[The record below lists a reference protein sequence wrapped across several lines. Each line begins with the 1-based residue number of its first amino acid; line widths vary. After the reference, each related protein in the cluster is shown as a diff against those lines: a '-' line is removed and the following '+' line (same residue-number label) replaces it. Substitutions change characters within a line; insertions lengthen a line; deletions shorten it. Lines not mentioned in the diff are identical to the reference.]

1 MQTEPIKV
9 GDKVWTTKLMY
20 FVDGLN
26 PKTGEDIEMML
37 NKRDELTVVAIN
49 EGRYSCENEY
59 GILAFLDVDDIE
71 GV

>member
-26 PKTGEDIEMML
+26 PETGEDIEMML
-37 NKRDELTVVAIN
+37 NELTVVAIN
-49 EGRYSCENEY
+49 EGRYECKNEY